1 MPDFDEERQ
10 ASRRDGGAPLSRVP
24 PHSIEAEESLIA
36 CCLLD
41 GGDSIS
47 FARANRITAESFYD
61 PAHRVIFEQLLK
73 IADAGQPPDEPV
85 LAEELRKKNLLDAVG
100 GVVRI
105 NQITN
110 RIPTTA
116 HRAYFAE
123 EIRTAQAL
131 RATIHTAVGA
141 IEKAYQFQ
149 GSPTELASELNGV
162 ASTLMAVKETETYAK
177 TVDRA
182 IEVAMARAAG
192 QVSAMDGQF
201 SLGLPGFER
210 LSGKP
215 ARGEMVICAAL
226 RSLGK
231 SSLIGQG
238 TLATCMKGHHVAV
251 FNRETPTIDYLHRMA
266 AIISKVNPRTLRT
279 DFPANQEKFFDAL
292 KKLKEL
298 ETLHIFREDKEYGA
312 ICARARQLAD
322 KVPLEAVV
330 IDHIGLVLPPNLGKN
345 ANREREVS
353 YMSAGF
359 KNLAGD
365 LNIPVIVI
373 SQLNRSSEKENN
385 REPRLSDLR
394 DSGSL
399 ENDADK
405 VWFLYLPDK
414 DMNGNAQIP
423 SAGEPPRGI
432 VHEVLTQAKD
442 RNGCTFSV
450 NLEFNRPLTLFR
462 EIAK

>member
-24 PHSIEAEESLIA
+24 PHSIEAEESLLA
-36 CCLLD
+36 CCLID

-47 FARANRITAESFYD
+47 FARSNKITEESFYD
-61 PAHRVIFEQLLK
+61 PAHRILFEQLLK
-73 IADAGQPPDEPV
+73 IADAGQPLDVVV
-85 LAEELRKKNLLDAVG
+85 LAEELRKRNLLESVG
-100 GVVRI
+100 GLVRL
-105 NQITN
+105 NQITD
-110 RIPTTA
+110 RAPTTA
-116 HRAYFAE
+116 HRAYFAD
-123 EIRTAQAL
+123 EIRTAQA
-131 RATIHTAVGA
+131 RRTMISVASGA

-149 GSPTELASELNGV
+149 GSPTELAAELNGV
-162 ASTLMAVKETETYAK
+162 TSTLMAVKESESYAQ
-177 TVDRA
+177 TADRA
-182 IEVAMARAAG
+182 IEVALARASG
-192 QVSAMDGQF
+192 KTSAMDGQF

-226 RSLGK
+226 RSIGK
-231 SSLIGQG
+231 STLIGQG

-251 FNRETPTIDYLHRMA
+251 FNRETNAVDYLHRMA
-266 AIISKVNPRTLRT
+266 AVISKVNPRTLRT
-279 DFPANQEKFFDAL
+279 DFPANQEKFIDAL
-292 KKLKEL
+292 KKLRGL
-298 ETLHIFREDKEYGA
+298 ETLHIFDNDSEYGA

-330 IDHIGLVLPPNLGKN
+330 IDHIGLVVPPSLGKS

-359 KNLAGD
+359 KNLARD
-365 LNIPVIVI
+365 LKIPVIVI

-405 VWFLYLPDK
+405 VWFLYLPDR
-414 DMNGNAQIP
+414 DMNGNVQIP
-423 SAGEPPRGI
+423 AAGEPPRGI